1 MTMIESNTDFGIF
14 LAALAAA
21 AWGFF
26 RVARPAIDRLTK
38 WIVNRKWRR
47 Q

>member
-1 MTMIESNTDFGIF
+1 MMTIESGFDFAIAI
-14 LAALAAA
+14 AALAAA

-26 RVARPAIDRLTK
+26 RLARPAVRRRTK
-38 WIVNRKWRR
+38 RIVNRKWRR

>member
-1 MTMIESNTDFGIF
+1 MMTIESGSDFAI
-14 LAALAAA
+14 AIVALAAA

-26 RVARPAIDRLTK
+26 RLARPTVRRLTT